1 MSTISMVSNRDSI
14 SFSKAIPILK
24 TARQPSIKNMSKI
37 AGNYWKGKK
46 HAKTVI
52 IHFEV
57 K

>member
-1 MSTISMVSNRDSI
+1 MSMVISWDSI
-14 SFSKAIPILK
+14 SLRRAMPMRK

-37 AGNYWKGKK
+37 AGSYWKGRK